1 MAGSCEPDHSGVRNN
16 MVNSPSRS
24 RPLRWSTIGVA
35 ADIAC
40 VRAVMLTF
48 DDFVTGTEQC
58 GGMAKPAQ
66 RANAAMTRN
75 DGALAA

>member
-1 MAGSCEPDHSGVRNN
+1 MSL
-16 MVNSPSRS
+16 SPTQMEYNR
-24 RPLRWSTIGVA
+24 RGRGNC
-35 ADIAC
+35 C

-66 RANAAMTRN
+66 RANAAMTRS
-75 DGALAA
+75 GEALAA

>member
-1 MAGSCEPDHSGVRNN
+1 M
-16 MVNSPSRS
+16 
-24 RPLRWSTIGVA
+24 A